1 MAKSILTNEKECF
14 VCKTTQNLHD
24 HHVFYGTANRKISER
39 YGYKVWLCQEHH
51 TGNNG
56 VHFNRSLDIWL
67 KSIAQTHFEITHT
80 RDEFIKTFGKSYL

>member
-1 MAKSILTNEKECF
+1 MARSVIQHEKECF
-14 VCKTTQNLHD
+14 VCKTRYNLQD
-24 HHVFYGTANRKISER
+24 HHIIYGTGNRKLSEQ

-56 VHFNRSLDIWL
+56 VHFNKSLDMRL
-67 KSIAQTHFEITHT
+67 KGIAQTHFETTHT